1 VPSVR
6 ISTSFF
12 TLLNPIWVSDLR
24 TPGKKFFILKSMADI
39 CHFVFLVHAECALK
53 KLSTDVL
60 RLLFCTAG
68 QEQPA
73 FIAALHE
80 KDVENCGEEDVLTI
94 WTRCPKNLEKTRE

>member
-24 TPGKKFFILKSMADI
+24 TPGKTFFILKSMADI

-60 RLLFCTAG
+60 RLLFFVL
-68 QEQPA
+68 QVKSSQPLL
-73 FIAALHE
+73 LHYL
-80 KDVENCGEEDVLTI
+80 K
-94 WTRCPKNLEKTRE
+94 KM